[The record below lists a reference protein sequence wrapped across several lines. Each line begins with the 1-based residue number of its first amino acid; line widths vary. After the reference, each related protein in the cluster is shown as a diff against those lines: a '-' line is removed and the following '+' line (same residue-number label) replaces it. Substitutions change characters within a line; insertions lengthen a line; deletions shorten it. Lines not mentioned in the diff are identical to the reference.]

1 METRYFIKAT
11 AVTPVHIGA
20 GQEKKM
26 IYGVDYFYDTEE
38 NKVIIIDQSKAYS
51 MMPPAQKELY
61 INYLAEGK
69 TNMFFKRF
77 ENLREEIIKSSAIA
91 RINSPSGDPQNNEIF
106 PMISSP
112 GKNGRQVYIPG
123 SSIKGALRSVI
134 YAWLYDKIKRNYK
147 QEEKNYETEF
157 FGKIDNNLMS
167 FIHVSDAPVSG
178 TRIIKTK
185 LYNLRKEDQEIYAGW
200 KNDRFNTS
208 SDFMPEGFLT
218 YLEAVSVGTK
228 FEFSVKINVERINY
242 LKKQRTGNLPPNLHL
257 IENITLKELFG
268 IINWH
273 SRRYLTAEK
282 DFFNHYSSG
291 EDYSEDIIEEITRI
305 IQLIPSDNNKC
316 IFHLGFGSGFHGIT
330 GDWKFSGDHI
340 NTPTSK
346 KEMPKYK
353 SRRMFFRKIKGKTGY
368 SFMPLGFILL
378 EAVAEN

>member
-20 GQEKKM
+20 GQEKKL
-26 IYGVDYFYDTEE
+26 IYGVDYFYDTDE
-38 NKVIIIDQSKAYS
+38 KRVIIIDQSKAYR
-51 MMPPAQKELY
+51 MMPADQKELY
-61 INYLAEGK
+61 ISYLAEGK
-69 TNMFFKRF
+69 TNIFFNRF
-77 ENLREEIIKSSAIA
+77 ENLREEIIKSSEIA
-91 RINSPSGDPQNNEIF
+91 RINSPSGDPQNNEII

-123 SSIKGALRSVI
+123 SSIKGALRSVL
-134 YAWLYDKIKRNYK
+134 YAWLYDKIKINYR
-147 QEEKNYETEF
+147 QEEKNYETDY
-157 FGKIDNNLMS
+157 FGRIDNNLMS

-185 LYNLRKEDQEIYAGW
+185 LYNLRKEVQEISAGW

-218 YLEAVSVGTK
+218 HLEAVSVGTK
-228 FEFSVKINVERINY
+228 FEFSVKINGERINY

-257 IENITLKELFG
+257 IENITLKELFE

-282 DFFNHYSSG
+282 DFFNHYSNG
-291 EDYSEDIIEEITRI
+291 EDYSEDIIEEIARI
-305 IQLIPSDNNKC
+305 LQLIPPDNSKC
-316 IFHLGFGSGFHGIT
+316 LFHLGFGSGFHGIT

-340 NTPTSK
+340 NTPQSNR
-346 KEMPKYK
+346 EIPKYK

-378 EAVAEN
+378 ETSAEN